1 MVSTSGN
8 ESASTLGSSDKGG
21 PNAAPELRQRA
32 LGLNKPRTPSSDA
45 EDTSEY
51 SERDVSTSTV
61 AFALTTDRTKNHVLP
76 VHTAVQS
83 SVLSYQSGKVSYKG
97 FLNLALLLLFV
108 TNVRLVVE
116 NYIKYGFLISIPGQ
130 YVPPQDWVFAVVAF
144 SLLPINIVLAF
155 AIEWLV
161 SYGFVQ
167 SLLTNK
173 RDPQSTRAPS
183 VAPGSTLDASR
194 GGGQHRCWAVGI
206 GLAHAL
212 NLCIMLLFPS
222 YVVYYH
228 MYHPLLGLWIVFTV
242 VIQFLKLL
250 SYTLTN
256 QYLRYQCVHGLPQ
269 PPEYTTQYPANI
281 TLRNLLY
288 FGLTPTLCYQP
299 SYPRSARFRKRFF
312 LKRCLEGLIAIVMI
326 YFLVEQYA
334 IPTLKNSVTAMDQL
348 HIIQIMERVFKLSTT
363 SVIIWLLGFYAFFH
377 AFLNALAEALYFG
390 DRSFYLPWWNSGTV
404 ARYWRLWNQPVHYF
418 FKRHIYLP
426 CIRAGLPP
434 TAAIVL
440 IFFVSA
446 LLHELVIAI
455 PTHNTAGHAFWGLF
469 LQVPLIL
476 LTNQLAAYT
485 GKDSSVGNVV
495 FWVTFCILGQPFLV
509 VRYFYDWTKQNI
521 VVVP

>member
-1 MVSTSGN
+1 MVSNSDDK
-8 ESASTLGSSDKGG
+8 AAPTLGPSGKGG
-21 PNAAPELRQRA
+21 PETATTSTTELRQRA
-32 LGLNKPRTPSSDA
+32 PERSKPLAPLNDA
-45 EDTSEY
+45 EITSEY
-51 SERDVSTSTV
+51 SEREVSTSTV

-83 SVLSYQSGKVSYKG
+83 SILSYQSGKVSYKG

-144 SLLPINIVLAF
+144 SLLPVNIVLAF

-161 SYGFVQ
+161 SCWLVLP
-167 SLLTNK
+167 LL
-173 RDPQSTRAPS
+173 STRGHSETTQAPRPS
-183 VAPGSTLDASR
+183 LVNAQVDGQSR
-194 GGGQHRCWAVGI
+194 GWAVGI

-222 YVVYYH
+222 YVVYHH

-256 QYLRYQCVHGLPQ
+256 QYLRYQCIHGLPQ
-269 PPEYTTQYPANI
+269 PLEYTTQYPANI

-288 FGLTPTLCYQP
+288 FSLTPTLCYQP

-334 IPTLKNSVTAMDQL
+334 IPTLKNSVAAMDQL
-348 HIIQIMERVFKLSTT
+348 HVIQIMERVFKLSTT
-363 SVIIWLLGFYAFFH
+363 SVMIWLLGFYAFFH

-434 TAAIVL
+434 MAAIVL

-485 GKDSSVGNVV
+485 GKDSSTGNVV

-521 VVVP
+521 VAMP